1 MIGLVAC
8 ILSLYMVSSIT
19 IQSVE
24 QHRLENSL
32 MANMSNEMDHLEF
45 CYFTMV
51 RMMQQMGEDGSIG
64 SMLEDYLYSENN
76 FEKYQRRR
84 ELENEMVSIGFIKP
98 DPGPGPG
105 RTGRCWKRA
114 PFRFHPTAWKDRKR
128 PPLGNSDLFARDQ
141 VLDLALDEDGSF
153 SGGFGDYYLVAKRS
167 DMGFIYVNGVARFT

>member
-1 MIGLVAC
+1 MMREKITKSLQGRILLISMIGLVAC

-64 SMLEDYLYSENN
+64 SMLEDTCI
-76 FEKYQRRR
+76 RRTISR
-84 ELENEMVSIGFIKP
+84 NTSAGGSWRMRSSPSASSII
-98 DPGPGPG
+98 
-105 RTGRCWKRA
+105 
-114 PFRFHPTAWKDRKR
+114 
-128 PPLGNSDLFARDQ
+128 
-141 VLDLALDEDGSF
+141 
-153 SGGFGDYYLVAKRS
+153 
-167 DMGFIYVNGVARFT
+167 M